1 MKKLFVCFSILFGS
15 TLSYP
20 ILFEQPAQAQQKPI
34 PPYAKWS
41 VLAQDKVK
49 EKYPNAKVV
58 DYLYVGRNN
67 GDLTSTERFKFWLKE
82 NQKEFGVYVSIEF
95 NNQTHQVTNV
105 TYQETTR

>member
-1 MKKLFVCFSILFGS
+1 MKKLLLCVSILIGS
-15 TLSYP
+15 TFSTP
-20 ILFEQPAQAQQKPI
+20 FAFEHSAHAQQKPT

-41 VLAQDKVK
+41 VIAMDKVK
-49 EKYPNAKVV
+49 AKYPNAKVV

-82 NQKEFGVYVSIEF
+82 PQREFGVYVNIEF
-95 NNQTHQVTNV
+95 NKETQQVTNV